1 MQYILVSRKTVEL
14 QYGINMETLKVK
26 TGSEQLKSDIYDQV
40 QRGLLKKNDRLLA
53 EDKLAKHYG
62 LGIKLVRRALGDLE
76 AEGIIIRKKRVG
88 TFIKNSNM
96 SGNRYVSVLHFDM
109 SSATAY
115 HSEIFSGIEK
125 GLKGLNCSMQ
135 TNVIQGRRIAGS
147 RRDLLYD
154 LILGGKI
161 DGLLLLSWLERD
173 EIEMLQE
180 NNVPFVAAGFEYRNL
195 DVPTV
200 VGDIKEML
208 SRTVSEL
215 TNAGHKR
222 IGMITGTTGILTPDV
237 IMAQEKLISEYQ
249 KIMQGQG
256 ILHPEFLQKGLFTER
271 DGYWLM
277 EELLRNDDYPSAI
290 IVCGNDL
297 ANGAVKALYEHGQGK
312 NITIFPLADSEGMLP
327 KPLMKRPIS
336 QIGETA
342 AKMLYD
348 IIEGHEL
355 KSQKVYLESELIR

>member
-1 MQYILVSRKTVEL
+1 
-14 QYGINMETLKVK
+14 MEVLKVK
-26 TGSEQLKSDIYDQV
+26 TGSERLKGDIYDQV

-53 EDKLAKHYG
+53 EEKLAEHYG
-62 LGIKLVRRALGDLE
+62 LGIKLVRRALSDLE
-76 AEGIIIRKKRVG
+76 TEGIIIRKKRVG
-88 TFIKNSNM
+88 TFINNSNI
-96 SGNRYVSVLHFDM
+96 SGNRYISVLHFDM
-109 SSATAY
+109 ASATAY

-135 TNVIQGRRIAGS
+135 TNAIQGRRIAGS

-154 LILGGKI
+154 LVLDGKI

-180 NNVPFVAAGFEYRNL
+180 NNIPMVAAGFEYRNL
-195 DVPTV
+195 EVPTV
-200 VGDIKEML
+200 VGDIREML
-208 SRTVSEL
+208 SRTITEL
-215 TNAGHKR
+215 TNSGHER
-222 IGMITGTTGILTPDV
+222 IGMITGTTGVLNSDV
-237 IMAQEKLISEYQ
+237 IMAQEKLISEYE
-249 KIMQGQG
+249 KIMQKRG
-256 ILHPEFLQKGLFTER
+256 IFHPDFLQKGLFTER

-277 EELLRNDDYPSAI
+277 EELLRHDDCPSAV

-297 ANGAVKALYEHGQGK
+297 TNGALKALYEHGQGK
-312 NITIFPLADSEGMLP
+312 DVTIFPLADSEGMLP

-342 AKMLYD
+342 TRMLYD
-348 IIEGHEL
+348 IIEGNEL

>member
-1 MQYILVSRKTVEL
+1 MEILKA
-14 QYGINMETLKVK
+14 K
-26 TGSEQLKSDIYDQV
+26 TGSERLKSDIYDQV
-40 QRGLLKKNDRLLA
+40 RRGLLKKNDRLLA
-53 EDKLAKHYG
+53 EEKLSEHYG

-76 AEGIIIRKKRVG
+76 TEGIIIRKKRVG
-88 TFIKNSNM
+88 TFIKNSNI
-96 SGNRYVSVLHFDM
+96 SGNRYISVLHFDM
-109 SSATAY
+109 ASTTAY

-180 NNVPFVAAGFEYRNL
+180 NNIPIVAAGFEYRDL
-195 DVPTV
+195 EVPTV
-200 VGDIKEML
+200 VGDIREML
-208 SRTVSEL
+208 SRTISEL
-215 TNAGHKR
+215 TTAGHKHV
-222 IGMITGTTGILTPDV
+222 GMITGTTGVLNSDV
-237 IMAQEKLISEYQ
+237 IMAQEKLISEYET
-249 KIMQGQG
+249 IMQTQG
-256 ILHPEFLQKGLFTER
+256 IFHPDFLQKGLFTER

-277 EELLRNDDYPSAI
+277 EELLRHDDCPSAV

-297 ANGAVKALYEHGQGK
+297 ANGAIKALYEHGQGK
-312 NITIFPLADSEGMLP
+312 DITIFPLADSEGMLP
-327 KPLMKRPIS
+327 KPMMKRPIS

-342 AKMLYD
+342 TRMLYD